1 MIDILKYNRF
11 NVWAFRAI
19 DDVELC
25 KEFIKGHVKVLADY
39 GIASITSNNTVWL
52 ENPNMYCIVVEDDLT
67 KELLG
72 GIRIQIADGIF
83 PLPVEKAI
91 GYMDKKIYEIVKNYA
106 YHGGISELNGLWV
119 SNKLKGVGMGPYLVR
134 AAISSSNQL
143 NFITMIGI
151 CGENTLTMFKNVGF
165 LIDNSLGKSGGFPYP
180 SDDLTAHVVGILN
193 AVTLESA
200 DVFDKN
206 IMICLRN
213 NPIINRIELNKN
225 FESEI
230 NYNLIYKKV
239 SVNSYGVNSSQKS

>member
-1 MIDILKYNRF
+1 MSDFFKHNTF

-19 DDVELC
+19 DDIELC
-25 KEFIKGHVKVLADY
+25 NEYVKGHIKVLADY
-39 GIASITSNNTVWL
+39 GIASITSNNTIWL
-52 ENPNMYCIVVEDDLT
+52 ENPNMYCIVVEDALT

-72 GIRIQIADGIF
+72 GIRIQVADGVF

-91 GYMDKKIYEIVKNYA
+91 GYMDNRIYDVVKNYA
-106 YHGGISELNGLWV
+106 YNGGISELNGLWV

-134 AAISSSNQL
+134 AAISSTNQL

-165 LIDNSLGKSGGFPYP
+165 LIDRSLGKNGGFPYP

-200 DVFDKN
+200 DILDKS
-206 IMICLRN
+206 IMISLREH
-213 NPIINRIELNKN
+213 PILTREELNKN
-225 FESEI
+225 FVSEI
-230 NYNLIYKKV
+230 NYNLIFKNV
-239 SVNSYGVNSSQKS
+239 SINNYGVNSSQIS

>member
-1 MIDILKYNRF
+1 MSDILKHNVF

-19 DDVELC
+19 DDVALC
-25 KEFIKGHVKVLADY
+25 NEYIKGHIKVLADY
-39 GIASITSNNTVWL
+39 GISSITSNNTIWI
-52 ENPNMYCIVVEDDLT
+52 ENPNMYCIVVEDSST

-72 GIRIQIADGIF
+72 GIRIQVADGVF

-91 GYMDKKIYEIVKNYA
+91 GYMDNRICDVVKNHA
-106 YHGGISELNGLWV
+106 YNGGISELNGLWV

-165 LIDNSLGKSGGFPYP
+165 LIDHSLGKNGGFPYP

-200 DVFDKN
+200 DVLDKS
-206 IMICLRN
+206 IMICLREC
-213 NPIINRIELNKN
+213 PILTREELNKN
-225 FESEI
+225 FVSEI
-230 NYNLIYKKV
+230 NYNLLFKNV
-239 SVNSYGVNSSQKS
+239 SVNNYGVNSSQIS